1 MEIETKRLILRRY
14 RKDDLADLYEYLSDA
29 EVVKYEP
36 YEPMTISEVEENL
49 EWRISSDE
57 MVAVELKE
65 NGKMIGNLYLGKR
78 DFSAIEI
85 GYVFNKSYWGS
96 GYAYESCM
104 ALIEN
109 AFMDGIHRIY
119 AECDPENRS
128 SYGLLERLGFSQ
140 EGCLH
145 QNVYFKK
152 DENGDPIWKDTLV
165 YGLVNPHL

>member
-1 MEIETKRLILRRY
+1 
-14 RKDDLADLYEYLSDA
+14 
-29 EVVKYEP
+29 
-36 YEPMTISEVEENL
+36 
-49 EWRISSDE
+49 
-57 MVAVELKE
+57 
-65 NGKMIGNLYLGKR
+65 
-78 DFSAIEI
+78 
-85 GYVFNKSYWGS
+85 
-96 GYAYESCM
+96 M

-109 AFMDGIHRIY
+109 AFSDGIHRIY

-128 SYGLLERLGFSQ
+128 SYGLLERLGFSR